1 VGKDASARDLQLRRT
16 AVRYIEHHAG
26 RVPVVMAARLG
37 RALGVFRPG
46 QQIQLERE
54 VLGRPRLPA
63 TIGLFYYYVLAAL
76 GVAGAWVLRGRR
88 LPLAPF
94 AVVLGE
100 VVVVAVAIFGQTRYR
115 TPLDVVLVI
124 LSGVALERLLDRLV
138 DRRAS
143 WSRGAH
149 AVTTRGR

>member
-1 VGKDASARDLQLRRT
+1 
-16 AVRYIEHHAG
+16 
-26 RVPVVMAARLG
+26 
-37 RALGVFRPG
+37 
-46 QQIQLERE
+46 
-54 VLGRPRLPA
+54 
-63 TIGLFYYYVLAAL
+63 L